1 MAESLF
7 SAELALS
14 LHLLNAKTTASSDL
28 ENKVYSC
35 LSSPRNTVTVKEQD
49 SLFYYLD
56 HSFQR

>member
-14 LHLLNAKTTASSDL
+14 LHLLSAKPIASSDL

-35 LSSPRNTVTVKEQD
+35 LSSPRITVTVKEQD
-49 SLFYYLD
+49 RLFYYLD